1 MPSHTPASASS
12 ARPER
17 KMVNAAER
25 RLFWGT
31 AVAVV
36 VSDFATKLIAESL
49 LARRLPLAVIGD
61 VVQFRLVFNEGA
73 AFGLHVG
80 DNSRW
85 IFLGLAII
93 ALFVLASLVRGTRPG
108 DRFRLLALALVC
120 GGAVG
125 NLIDRIR
132 SAQGVVDFVDV
143 GIGAWRWPTFNV
155 ADSAITIGAI
165 ALGLSLWQ
173 EGRAQQRAKEA
184 RAAEPRTS
192 RFVLSQSVPNVSTN
206 SSPTSSRFPEPR
218 PDASSPTSGYARVAK
233 RCVRRPSS
241 RAGSKS
247 PSSCLPTRRR
257 PAPTRPPTPTCASS
271 TRTSISPYSTSR
283 RAWSSTR
290 APVTGTTPW

>member
-1 MPSHTPASASS
+1 MRSHTPVSASS
-12 ARPER
+12 ARPKR

-31 AVAVV
+31 ATAVV
-36 VSDFATKLIAESL
+36 VSDFVTKLIAESF
-49 LARRLPLAVIGD
+49 LARRLPLRVIGD
-61 VVQFRLVFNEGA
+61 VVQFRLVYNEGA

-85 IFLGLAII
+85 IFMALAVI

-108 DRFRLLALALVC
+108 DRFRLIALALVC

-184 RAAEPRTS
+184 RAAEP
-192 RFVLSQSVPNVSTN
+192 
-206 SSPTSSRFPEPR
+206 
-218 PDASSPTSGYARVAK
+218 
-233 RCVRRPSS
+233 
-241 RAGSKS
+241 
-247 PSSCLPTRRR
+247 
-257 PAPTRPPTPTCASS
+257 
-271 TRTSISPYSTSR
+271 
-283 RAWSSTR
+283 
-290 APVTGTTPW
+290 